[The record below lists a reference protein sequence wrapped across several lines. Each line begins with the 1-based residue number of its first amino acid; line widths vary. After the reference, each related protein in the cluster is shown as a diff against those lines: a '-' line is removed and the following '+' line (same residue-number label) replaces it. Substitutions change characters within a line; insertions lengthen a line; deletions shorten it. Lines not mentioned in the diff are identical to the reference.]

1 MKRIVL
7 LVACMNIFVLAF
19 AETKSFPECLVRLA
33 HCAEYGYT
41 VKENGDYYITASI
54 PLVGQNAIKSRDVFL
69 RVFHERTGEQY
80 FTKNNFIYIDGGFLR
95 VSEDMVLSKL
105 GKDSN
110 SWRFRTEEA
119 AGGKRYFIDVYDTGN
134 CGPPVYSEEPV
145 ERPILASVEISYF
158 QCSELEDTYGNAYFV
173 FKNCSKCA
181 DVLFKED
188 AICLSNVNIEEE
200 FEFIKTQAGFFSGK
214 EERHLLL
221 RLEELVEKYRK
232 DSANIFQYV
241 FQIEKVAQRLLN
253 RYYELCAMYGIDLN
267 NYNTTTNMAAA
278 NT

>member
-1 MKRIVL
+1 MRRIVF

-19 AETKSFPECLVRLA
+19 AETKSLPECLVRLA

-41 VKENGDYYITASI
+41 VKENGSDYITASI

-95 VSEDMVLSKL
+95 VSEEMVLSKL

-110 SWRFRTEEA
+110 SWGFRAEDM
-119 AGGKRYFIDVYDTGN
+119 AGGKRYFIDVYDTEN
-134 CGPPVYSEEPV
+134 CGPPVYSEESV
-145 ERPILASVEISYF
+145 ERPLLASVEISYF
-158 QCSELEDTYGNAYFV
+158 QCSELEETYENAYFV
-173 FKNCSKCA
+173 FKNSSKCA
-181 DVLFKED
+181 DVLFEED

-200 FEFIKTQAGFFSGK
+200 FEFLKKQTELLSDK
-214 EERHLLL
+214 KERHLLL

-232 DSANIFQYV
+232 DGANVFQYV
-241 FQIEKVAQRLLN
+241 FQIEELAQRLLN
-253 RYYELCAMYGIDLN
+253 RYHELCGATSGKDL
-267 NYNTTTNMAAA
+267 TK
-278 NT
+278 